1 MTTSEN
7 KNTSTAIPNPE
18 YYAAKKVQYAAEERD
33 AKETPAR
40 WPSVVTVTDP
50 ADGKKRAVYTNVD

>member
-1 MTTSEN
+1 MNTSET
-7 KNTSTAIPNPE
+7 KNTSTVIPNPE

-33 AKETPAR
+33 AKQPHER

-50 ADGKKRAVYTNVD
+50 ADGKKRTVYTNVE